1 MNNHTVN
8 IEQRMNFN
16 TELINKFGVS
26 FWLQVGLLG
35 SLVWSIEASGWVDS
49 PPLFTFIFFG
59 AILATLLTEIPSLYY
74 RMVLVLSLGFVFT
87 YVGGISMAESD
98 TFVLRTQEVI
108 ERIRDWISAVKGE
121 DATTDTLPLAMT
133 IMFITWITAYFTSW
147 GLFRHGNLWASIIPI
162 GTLIVLNLT
171 YLPDS
176 FWVHLLAFIIF
187 SLLLILHLTNIIQSD
202 VVRSM
207 GINNIRRFKLFSYL
221 NGLMLTILMVATML
235 TFPITKSTPAPLEW
249 VFQPL
254 DRAFYGF
261 QDELYRIFA
270 AVPSHKPT
278 SIRFFGSIL
287 PLVRPI
293 PVDEDAVLFSNAKIP
308 LYWSALAYDNYTS
321 KAWKFEDTESKPVV
335 SESQQLSLEDEE
347 GVSGVSYQV
356 EMHVDSPY
364 VLSSGEIVDLDIDA
378 EHNFLPGATFNIDLD
393 DANSINE
400 LPDDLKILTSHILA
414 IRNDKEGLASLLLDE
429 DILVNEMRK
438 TIAAS
443 DGVIAS
449 SEKSVVF
456 DIDIDSPDYRVDL
469 IKSIKNVG
477 TIKEIDLVRKPL
489 EGSSVF
495 IDPSDRFGKGDK
507 YSIVAQFNY
516 STEEELRNA
525 SGTYP
530 PSITERYLQLPESLP
545 TRVSRLALNLTENYV
560 NNYDKAVAIESYIRT
575 LEYSLE
581 SQSIS
586 HNVDTVD
593 HFLFDSKQGSSDYFS
608 SAMAIML
615 RTQDIPT
622 RLVLGF
628 GPGTADMDRKGFLV
642 RDKDSH
648 SWPEVYFPSI
658 GWVPFEPT
666 PIYETRPRGIPES
679 PFAYSVV
686 MPDIGEEG
694 DNIIES
700 GGMFDQSGESLE
712 RDDFGGP
719 ESGGEGPPPIPVR
732 FFGTPLGLGGLA
744 FILALFAFF
753 VGVRQYWA
761 HQFGNGGSDALTF
774 YTKLRNIVTFLGFPV
789 LESRTALELSRDL
802 HSVMPEHR
810 EELDLIT
817 DTFVREKYG
826 RAVSSPLER
835 LNLVLAWKRIKASFI
850 V

>member
-1 MNNHTVN
+1 MNNQSVN
-8 IEQRMNFN
+8 IERRMNFN
-16 TELINKFGVS
+16 AELINKFGIS
-26 FWLQVGLLG
+26 FWLQIGLLG

-49 PPLFTFIFFG
+49 PPLFIFIFLG
-59 AILATLLTEIPSLYY
+59 VILATLLTGISSIYY
-74 RMVLVLSLGFVFT
+74 RLVFVLLLGFGFT
-87 YVGGISMAESD
+87 YLGGISMAESD
-98 TFVLRTQEVI
+98 TYLLRNQEVI
-108 ERIRDWISAVKGE
+108 WRIRDWISAVKGE

-133 IMFITWITAYFTSW
+133 IMFITWIIAYFTSW
-147 GLFRHGNLWASIIPI
+147 GLFKYGNLWASIIPI

-187 SLLLILHLTNIIQSD
+187 SLLLILHLTNIVQSD
-202 VVRSM
+202 AVKSM
-207 GINNIRRFKLFSYL
+207 GVNNIRHFRVFSYL
-221 NGLMLTILMVATML
+221 NGFMIAVVMVAAMWSV
-235 TFPITKSTPAPLEW
+235 PITKSTPAPLEW

-321 KAWKFEDTESKPVV
+321 KAWKFESTESKPVI

-347 GVSGVSYQV
+347 GISGVSYQV

-364 VLSSGEIVDLDIDA
+364 ILSSGEVVDLDIDA
-378 EHNFLPGATFNIDLD
+378 DHNFLPGGSFNINLD
-393 DANSINE
+393 DGSSIDK
-400 LPDDLKILTSHILA
+400 LPDDLKKLASNILA
-414 IRNDKEGLASLLLDE
+414 VRHDKEEVASLLLDQ
-429 DILVNEMRK
+429 DILVNEISK
-438 TIAAS
+438 TIASS

-449 SEKSVVF
+449 SEKFVDF
-456 DIDIDSPDYRVDL
+456 DIDIDSPDYNIEL

-516 STEEELRNA
+516 STEEELRSS
-525 SGTYP
+525 SGSYP
-530 PSITERYLQLPESLP
+530 PSVTERYLQLPESLP
-545 TRVSRLALNLTENYV
+545 TRVRRLALGLTEGYG
-560 NNYDKAVAIESYIRT
+560 NNYDKAVAIETYIRS

-628 GPGTADMDRKGFLV
+628 GPGTADMERKGFLV

-666 PIYETRPRGIPES
+666 PIYETRPRGVPES
-679 PFAYSVV
+679 PFAYNVV
-686 MPDIGEEG
+686 IPDVGEEG

-700 GGMFDQSGESLE
+700 GGMFDQSGEPLE

-744 FILALFAFF
+744 FVLVLFAHFI
-753 VGVRQYWA
+753 GVRQYWV
-761 HQFGNGGSDALTF
+761 HRFGNGGSDALTF
-774 YTKLRNIVTFLGFPV
+774 YVKLRNIVKFLGFPV
-789 LESRTALELSRDL
+789 SESRTAIELSRDL

-826 RAVSSPLER
+826 KAASSPLER
-835 LNLVLAWKRIKASFI
+835 LNLVLAWKRIKASFM

>member
-1 MNNHTVN
+1 MNNQTVG
-8 IEQRMNFN
+8 IERRMNFN
-16 TELINKFGVS
+16 SELINKFGIS
-26 FWLQVGLLG
+26 FWLQIGLLG
-35 SLVWSIEASGWVDS
+35 SLVWSIEASEWVDS
-49 PPLFTFIFFG
+49 PPLFIFIFFG
-59 AILATLLTEIPSLYY
+59 AMLATFLTEIPSLYY
-74 RMVLVLSLGFVFT
+74 RFVFVLSLGFGVT
-87 YVGGISMAESD
+87 YLGGISMAESD
-98 TFVLRTQEVI
+98 TFFLRTQEVTN
-108 ERIRDWISAVKGE
+108 RISDWIAAVKGE

-133 IMFITWITAYFTSW
+133 IIFITWITAYFTSW
-147 GLFRHGNLWASIIPI
+147 GLFKYGNLWASIIPV

-176 FWVHLLAFIIF
+176 FWVHLLPFIIF
-187 SLLLILHLTNIIQSD
+187 SLLLILHLTNIAQSD

-207 GINNIRRFKLFSYL
+207 GISNIKRFKVFSYL
-221 NGLMLTILMVATML
+221 NGFMIAVLVVVTMW
-235 TFPITKSTPAPLEW
+235 TFPITKSTPDPLEW
-249 VFQPL
+249 VFQPF
-254 DRAFYGF
+254 DRAFYDF

-308 LYWSALAYDNYTS
+308 LYWSALAYDKYTS

-347 GVSGVSYQV
+347 GISGVAYQV

-364 VLSSGEIVDLDIDA
+364 VLSSGEVVDLDIDA
-378 EHNFLPGATFNIDLD
+378 DHNFLPGATFNIDLD
-393 DANSINE
+393 DRDSINK
-400 LPDDLKILTSHILA
+400 LPDDLKTLASGILE
-414 IRNDKEGLASLLLDE
+414 IRSDKEEVASLLLDQ
-429 DILVNEMRK
+429 DIFVNEIKK

-456 DIDIDSPDYRVDL
+456 DIDIDSPEYSTEL
-469 IKSIKNVG
+469 IKSVKNVG

-495 IDPSDRFGKGDK
+495 IDPSERFGKGDK
-507 YSIVAQFNY
+507 YSIVAQFNH

-525 SGTYP
+525 SGIYP

-545 TRVSRLALNLTENYV
+545 IRVRRLALDITEGYG
-560 NNYDKAVAIESYIRT
+560 NNYDKAVAIETYIRS

-593 HFLFDSKQGSSDYFS
+593 YFLFDSKQGSSDYFS

-642 RDKDSH
+642 RDKDNH
-648 SWPEVYFPSI
+648 SWPEIYFPSI

-679 PFAYSVV
+679 PFAYNVV

-694 DNIIES
+694 DNTIES
-700 GGMFDQSGESLE
+700 GAMLDQSGESLE

-744 FILALFAFF
+744 FILVLFAHF
-753 VGVRQYWA
+753 VGVRQYWV

-774 YTKLRNIVTFLGFPV
+774 YAKLRKIVKFLGFPV

-802 HSVMPEHR
+802 NSVMPGQR

-826 RAVSSPLER
+826 KAVSSPLER
-835 LNLVLAWKRIKASFI
+835 LNLVSAWKRIKASFI